1 MNLFNES
8 GKRKPYFY
16 AILDNAK
23 ATQVVLKNK
32 RKHQNLKILNFR
44 IFKGTQSMVNLLTCR
59 HANSFSTSRFY
70 VPKYKPN
77 VLVPDRFYIFC
88 IL

>member
-44 IFKGTQSMVNLLTCR
+44 SLRIFKGT
-59 HANSFSTSRFY
+59 
-70 VPKYKPN
+70 
-77 VLVPDRFYIFC
+77 
-88 IL
+88 